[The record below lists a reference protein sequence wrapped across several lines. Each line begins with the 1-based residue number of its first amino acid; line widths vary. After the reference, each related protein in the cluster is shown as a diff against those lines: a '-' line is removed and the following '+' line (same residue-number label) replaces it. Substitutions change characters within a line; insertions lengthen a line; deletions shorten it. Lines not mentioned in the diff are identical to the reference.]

1 MKRDKAREVI
11 ELQAEID
18 EFLDGMRV
26 AQDEHEF
33 EMFRQMI
40 KVNVCMIKDI
50 LAK

>member
-1 MKRDKAREVI
+1 MKINKARDVI

-18 EFLDGMRV
+18 QFLDGMRL

-33 EMFRQMI
+33 EMYRQMI
-40 KVNVCMIKDI
+40 KVNICRIKDI